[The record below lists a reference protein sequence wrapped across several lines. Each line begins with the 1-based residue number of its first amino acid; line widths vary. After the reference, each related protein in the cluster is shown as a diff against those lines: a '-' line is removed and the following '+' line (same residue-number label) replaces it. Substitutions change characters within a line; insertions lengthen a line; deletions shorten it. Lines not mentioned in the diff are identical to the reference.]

1 MLTSDGVN
9 EFLTEGRIMQYLITY
24 VENCEFERVEG
35 ILAMRMLENFNSASD
50 FTMLQ
55 EEQEEVSLSMG
66 TLIGITAA
74 VAALLAIL
82 FGIVHIKQEKKE
94 AQLY

>member
-9 EFLTEGRIMQYLITY
+9 EFLAEGRIMQYLITY
-24 VENCEFERVEG
+24 VKNCEFERVEG
-35 ILAMRMLENFNSASD
+35 ILAMRMLDYFNSALDS
-50 FTMLQ
+50 TMLQ

-66 TLIGITAA
+66 MLIGMTAV
-74 VAALLAIL
+74 VAALSAIL
-82 FGIVHIKQEKKE
+82 FGIVHIKQKKKA